1 MRLPATRGIS
11 RLRFA
16 MEAGF
21 DRAMARSR
29 AKLLRR
35 DLRLLGKHHG
45 DIVANRID
53 APARFAFQTALVRL
67 QVDARFAHWATQN
80 IEQLL
85 WNGHGPLETNV
96 ANGFECSR
104 RVLHRQPASE
114 SFRVA
119 ELTHYGT
126 NVSLARIHCRV
137 HAAHLFGGNLS
148 RKVGKSRAQCRIFF

>member
-1 MRLPATRGIS
+1 MRGIS

-45 DIVANRID
+45 NIVANRIN
-53 APARFAFQTALVRL
+53 APARFALQTTFVRL
-67 QVDARFAHWATQN
+67 QVDERFTHRATQN

-85 WNGHGPLETNV
+85 CNGHV
-96 ANGFECSR
+96 R
-104 RVLHRQPASE
+104 
-114 SFRVA
+114 
-119 ELTHYGT
+119 
-126 NVSLARIHCRV
+126 LARNIANCFEWSSSV
-137 HAAHLFGGNLS
+137 
-148 RKVGKSRAQCRIFF
+148 